1 MTVKLK
7 INQIRVFFNQY
18 KNKHLQEIKIEK
30 DETINYRV
38 INNMSDNNKIQINN
52 KVKDNSLAN
61 KSKIKTIKM
70 MMIVI
75 VFIF

>member
-7 INQIRVFFNQY
+7 INQIRAFFNLN
-18 KNKHLQEIKIEK
+18 KNEHLQEIKIEME
-30 DETINYRV
+30 ETINYRV

-61 KSKIKTIKM
+61 NSKIKTIKM

-75 VFIF
+75 FD

>member
-7 INQIRVFFNQY
+7 INQIRAFLNLN
-18 KNKHLQEIKIEK
+18 KNEHLQEIKIKME
-30 DETINYRV
+30 ETINYRV
-38 INNMSDNNKIQINN
+38 INNINDNNNIQINN

-61 KSKIKTIKM
+61 NSKIKTIKR

-75 VFIF
+75 F

>member
-7 INQIRVFFNQY
+7 INQIRAFLNLN
-18 KNKHLQEIKIEK
+18 KNEHLQEIKIEK

-52 KVKDNSLAN
+52 LYKKY
-61 KSKIKTIKM
+61 IKYIM
-70 MMIVI
+70 LSQCQLI
-75 VFIF
+75 